1 MNSHRPTARHAYWAQ
16 TPEAVLAALRSTP
29 EGLTETEVQVLLEKW
44 GYNDLPSQ
52 RKLGIVR
59 IFFRQFKNPI
69 LLILL
74 GAGIVTL
81 ALQDWGDSIVIL
93 AAVLLNTLLGLYQ
106 EAKAENTLALLQSIV
121 KLRTHVIRDGREIE
135 VDARNL
141 VRGDVVRLRQGDSVP
156 ADGRWIAVTDVQ
168 VDESILT
175 GESLPVEKRILA
187 VTEEAG
193 LADRESM
200 AYSGTVVVQ
209 GIGLIVITATGIE
222 TELGRIAKLVE
233 SAQQEVTP
241 LQHALLKFTYRATL
255 MLGVLTTA
263 MFAYGVYT
271 GRSPLE
277 MFLISVATAVAAVP
291 EGLPVALTVILA
303 IGVDRL
309 ARKKGVVRQL
319 LAAETLGSTTIIM
332 TDKTGTLTEAKME
345 LEAVLPLTET
355 LSQEQLL
362 EFAVSHVDISIEN
375 PLDAPADWRVT
386 GRPTEVAVVR
396 GSSKFGVHAPTV
408 KSTFEVLERL
418 PFNSTDKYSA
428 SMVRGRATTQLVLLG
443 APEALMARSDM
454 SPKEHELLATTVDEL
469 AESGARVLAVA
480 SHEMHLKD
488 ATLQQ
493 HIDDKKAVVLGLLAF
508 RDPVRSTVKDSIA
521 RIADSGVRTVLVT
534 GDHLGTAKTVA
545 REVGLVVTEK
555 ACLNGADIDALSESE
570 LRACLASVTVIARTT
585 PEHKLRIARAF
596 KAMGEVV
603 AMTGDGVNDA
613 PALREADIGISLGTA
628 SDVAKAAAD
637 LLILD
642 DNFETIV
649 AAVEEGRNILQ
660 NVRKVIVFVL
670 CDAFGG
676 LLLIGGSLAAGI
688 ALPLTTLQILW
699 INLFTDS
706 FPAMAFAFE
715 RNHGD
720 IGKGPVRIGKS
731 IFDDELKFLIL
742 GVGLVTSILIFG
754 LYAGLLH
761 AGFDETLVRTFIF
774 ASFGVYTLF
783 LAFSV
788 RSLKES
794 IFKYPLFS
802 NRYMVVGTG
811 IGFFMMAA
819 AIYVPQLQDLFH
831 TVPLPPIWV
840 AGVIAVG
847 IISTIGVEFGK
858 WVFRIPRRSVVHV

>member
-1 MNSHRPTARHAYWAQ
+1 M
-16 TPEAVLAALRSTP
+16 VL
-29 EGLTETEVQVLLEKW
+29 K
-44 GYNDLPSQ
+44 
-52 RKLGIVR
+52 
-59 IFFRQFKNPI
+59 
-69 LLILL
+69 
-74 GAGIVTL
+74 
-81 ALQDWGDSIVIL
+81 DWGDTVVIF

-121 KLRTHVIRDGREIE
+121 KLRTRVLRDGNEKEIE
-135 VDARNL
+135 ARDL
-141 VRGDVVRLRQGDSVP
+141 VRGDIVRLRQGDRVP
-156 ADGRWIAVTDVQ
+156 ADGRFIAVTDVQ

-175 GESLPVEKRILA
+175 GESLPVEKRVLA
-187 VTEEAG
+187 VTEEAE

-209 GIGLIVITATGIE
+209 GVGLMVVTAVGVE

-233 SAQQEVTP
+233 SAHQEATP
-241 LQHALLKFTYRATL
+241 LQNALLKFTYRATL
-255 MLGVLTTA
+255 MLTVLTAA

-362 EFAVSHVDISIEN
+362 EFAVSHVDIAIEN

-386 GRPTEVAVVR
+386 GRPTEVAVAR

-408 KSTFEVLERL
+408 RSTFEVLERL

-428 SMVRGRATTQLVLLG
+428 SIVQGKGLIQLVLLG
-443 APEALMARSDM
+443 APEALMARSNM
-454 SPKEHELLATTVDEL
+454 PAKEHEQLTKTVDEL

-480 SHEMHLKD
+480 SHQIHVKD
-488 ATLQQ
+488 ATLLE
-493 HIDDKKAVVLGLLAF
+493 HLHDKRTVVLGLLAF
-508 RDPVRSTVKDSIA
+508 RDPVRLTVKDAIA

-545 REVGLVVTEK
+545 REVGLIVSERT
-555 ACLNGADIDALSESE
+555 CLNGADIDAMSDSE
-570 LRACLASVTVIARTT
+570 LKACLASISVIARTT
-585 PEHKLRIARAF
+585 PEHKLRIARSF

-649 AAVEEGRNILQ
+649 VAVEEGRNILQ

-670 CDAFGG
+670 SDAFGG
-676 LLLIGGSLAAGI
+676 LLLIGGSLVAGI

-720 IGKGPVRIGKS
+720 IGRGPVRIGKS

-742 GVGLVTSILIFG
+742 GVGVVTSALIFG
-754 LYAGLLH
+754 LYVALLN
-761 AGFDETLVRTFIF
+761 AGFDELLVRTFIF

-802 NRYMVVGTG
+802 NRYLVVGTG
-811 IGFFMMAA
+811 IGFVMMAA
-819 AIYVPQLQDLFH
+819 AIYVPQLQELFH
-831 TVPLPPIWV
+831 TIPLPLPWV
-840 AGVIAVG
+840 CGVIAVG
-847 IISTIGVEFGK
+847 VVSILGVEFGK
-858 WVFRIPRRSVVHV
+858 WVFRIPRRSKVNA